1 MSFGQNS
8 INPRPLIIISLS
20 VPLHTSVSAILHPS
34 TYMNKILLGSHQ
46 GKLQLW
52 NIKSNK
58 LIYAFDG
65 FGAGVTVLAQA
76 PAIDVAAI
84 GLADGRIVIHNLR

>member
-1 MSFGQNS
+1 
-8 INPRPLIIISLS
+8 
-20 VPLHTSVSAILHPS
+20 
-34 TYMNKILLGSHQ
+34 MNKILLGSHQ

-76 PAIDVAAI
+76 PAIDVAAV